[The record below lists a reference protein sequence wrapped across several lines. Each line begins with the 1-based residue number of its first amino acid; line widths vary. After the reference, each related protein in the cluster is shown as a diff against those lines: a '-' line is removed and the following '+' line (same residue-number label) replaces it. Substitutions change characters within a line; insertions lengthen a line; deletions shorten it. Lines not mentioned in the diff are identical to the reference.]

1 MAKGTAQFQLSG
13 FPAANR
19 DAEVE
24 LVNKATGQTLKRNP
38 FLDGSLVV
46 RDLDAGLWDV
56 KVTHPNVVTIP
67 IFTGKIRIFPQP
79 MPTYVPI
86 PVPPVIFRDTPIRDV
101 PDANLGPVQQGVT
114 VARDAL
120 GPIGTKAPGE
130 VIRASDWNTLVGSVR
145 DLADNV
151 LQLTNLMS
159 PRGHDHPEI
168 AEKIAEVQDNIRS
181 VMESFGKS
189 LLELRRE
196 IETDLLRRVLTSV
209 LDEAQAPSTTRTD
222 VLTRVDSLS
231 ERLKADSA
239 AYTTE
244 LSLTGNRLLS
254 VTNDLI
260 TANPALANSANMKLL
275 QGVSQ
280 VYATAGT
287 QTKADN
293 ELKVYGATGAL
304 TRGRLLAR

>member
-1 MAKGTAQFQLSG
+1 MTKGTAQFQLSG

-24 LVNKATGQTLKRNP
+24 IVNKATGQSIKRTP

-56 KVTHPNVVTIP
+56 KVTHPNLVATP
-67 IFTGKIRIFPQP
+67 IFTGKIRVFPQP
-79 MPTYVPI
+79 LPTYVPI
-86 PVPPVIFRDTPIRDV
+86 PVPPVVFKDTPIADV
-101 PDANLGPVQQGVT
+101 PDANLGPVQQAVT
-114 VARDAL
+114 VVRDSL
-120 GPIGTKAPGE
+120 GPLAAKAPGE
-130 VIRASDWNTLVGSVR
+130 VIRAADWNTLAGAVR
-145 DLADNV
+145 DLADNM
-151 LQLTNLMS
+151 LQLTNLVS

-168 AEKIAEVQDNIRS
+168 ADKIAEVQDNIRS

-196 IETDLLRRVLTSV
+196 IETDLLRRVVTSV
-209 LDEAQAPSTTRTD
+209 LDEAQAPDTTRVD
-222 VLTRVDSLS
+222 VLTRIDNLAD
-231 ERLKADSA
+231 RLKADPA

-244 LSLTGNRLLS
+244 LSLTGNRLLG
-254 VTNDLI
+254 VANDLI
-260 TANPALANSANMKLL
+260 TARPDLANSENVKLL

-293 ELKVYGATGAL
+293 ELKVYGSTSAL

>member
-1 MAKGTAQFQLSG
+1 MTKGTAQFQLSG

-46 RDLDAGLWDV
+46 RDLEAGLWDV
-56 KVTHPNVVTIP
+56 KVTHPNLVTTP
-67 IFTGKIRIFPQP
+67 IFTGKIRVFPQP
-79 MPTYVPI
+79 LPTYVPI
-86 PVPPVIFRDTPIRDV
+86 QVPPVIFKDSPIRDV
-101 PDANLGPVQQGVT
+101 PDVNLGPVQQAVT
-114 VARDAL
+114 IARDAL

-130 VIRASDWNTLVGSVR
+130 VIRAADWNALVGSVR

-209 LDEAQAPSTTRTD
+209 LDEAQAPATTRTD
-222 VLTRVDSLS
+222 VLTRVDNLA
-231 ERLKADSA
+231 ERLKADPA

-244 LSLTGNRLLS
+244 LSLTGNRLLA

-260 TANPALANSANMKLL
+260 TANPALANSANVKLL

-293 ELKVYGATGAL
+293 ELKVYGATSAL
-304 TRGRLLAR
+304 TRGQLLAR